1 MSTEAINKL
10 YELAGCDDPAI
21 ARRAQY
27 ALQLTE
33 SVNKGEITADEYQEL
48 CRDLVRMDT
57 LDRES
62 NSVEFKTVL
71 MTAVWVAAKLV

>member
-1 MSTEAINKL
+1 MSIDAL
-10 YELAGCDDPAI
+10 YQLAGANDPAI

-33 SVNKGEITADEYQEL
+33 SVNKGDISADEYQEL

-57 LDRES
+57 LDREC
-62 NSVEFKTVL
+62 NSVEFKTALV
-71 MTAVWVAAKLV
+71 TAVWAVAQLS